1 MSTGT
6 QSQWP
11 LNLPSR
17 ASAPVESHGFD
28 HDDMALAVEIQDSM
42 GDSYWRCI
50 ELDRHDGTPPMP
62 LTWKTL
68 MCLGGEFIER
78 FGYEEA
84 QRYVTAVLD
93 SRTNA
98 DALLPFI
105 ALVTNLKAR
114 YGPRG
119 HVGLSAVLACELAVT
134 GRDR

>member
-1 MSTGT
+1 VNAEK

-11 LNLPSR
+11 LNLPSM
-17 ASAPVESHGFD
+17 ASAPVEPDGFD
-28 HDDMALAVEIQDSM
+28 HNEMALDVALQESM
-42 GDSYWRCI
+42 GDTYWRCI

-84 QRYVTAVLD
+84 QRYVTAVID
-93 SRTNA
+93 SRADA

-114 YGPRG
+114 YGLRG